1 MNEYITLKG
10 KQEVGGSLRPSGSKN
25 ASLALICASLLVKG
39 RVILHRVPRIDDIF
53 CLFDILKYLNCKI
66 DFDGD
71 KVEID
76 SSFLTYKP
84 LCIEEV
90 SKIRASY
97 YLIGALLGS
106 NSSLEIS
113 YPGGC
118 SFSSRPIDMHID
130 VFKSLGVNVNEGDKL
145 YLSYDQLH
153 TGEIH
158 LKKKSLGTSV
168 NAILLM

>member
-84 LCIEEV
+84 LCIQEV
-90 SKIRASY
+90 SKIRAS
-97 YLIGALLGS
+97 
-106 NSSLEIS
+106 
-113 YPGGC
+113 
-118 SFSSRPIDMHID
+118 
-130 VFKSLGVNVNEGDKL
+130 
-145 YLSYDQLH
+145 
-153 TGEIH
+153 
-158 LKKKSLGTSV
+158 
-168 NAILLM
+168 